1 VTLAKFH
8 KSLHETTGLG
18 QLVQHLDFHILE
30 IQLRQFHQ
38 ENKSVLA
45 GIRDLVSNLRS
56 FSCTVSFTASHLFLD
71 RIRTFEQVE
80 VVRLCTTSLK
90 YFDLLEMK
98 NLKQV
103 HLGLFGDDTKLEK
116 IAEPASSV
124 RQLSLDKFFVRVYAP
139 SPLQIHFFQSIK
151 AKDVTLSIPQVAD
164 VLSRSLA
171 ALDSSVTS
179 HMTLHNSLLP
189 FILDSQLNRFTRL
202 RHLTLGSSMSAN
214 KSFFTAILATPLISL
229 CLKYGFDLDAQ
240 SLIDALKGPTGL
252 KELKTLQL
260 DNIEA
265 EEEEDSDDG
274 GYGGVTALPDYW
286 TDTCTM
292 EHVTELR
299 TMARTG
305 DFELSGTTMR
315 VEEISRRIL
324 GEWEEEE

>member
-1 VTLAKFH
+1 
-8 KSLHETTGLG
+8 
-18 QLVQHLDFHILE
+18 
-30 IQLRQFHQ
+30 
-38 ENKSVLA
+38 
-45 GIRDLVSNLRS
+45 
-56 FSCTVSFTASHLFLD
+56 
-71 RIRTFEQVE
+71 
-80 VVRLCTTSLK
+80 LK

-116 IAEPASSV
+116 IAEEASSV
-124 RQLSLDKFFVRVYAP
+124 TQLSLDKFFVRVYAP

-151 AKDVTLSIPQVAD
+151 AKDVTVYIQQD
-164 VLSRSLA
+164 VDLMSRSLA
-171 ALDSSVTS
+171 ALTSSTIS
-179 HMTLHNSLLP
+179 HMTLDNNFGTPYVLE
-189 FILDSQLNRFTRL
+189 SQLNPFTLL
-202 RHLTLGSSMSAN
+202 RHLSLGSGITAN
-214 KSFFTAILATPLISL
+214 KSFFTAILATPLISI

-240 SLIDALKGPTGL
+240 SLIDALKGPTRL

-286 TDTCTM
+286 TEGCTM